1 MTRIEFEERTGVI
14 NVSANEFEAIH
25 TVYMAS
31 DLDKD
36 EFCKMW
42 CKMNRSRVERA
53 KQESRQAQKYADLF
67 AIEAKFLL
75 MAIKADGKYDNE
87 FADNFLTKKEK
98 DLLSEFGIEMQGMNC
113 YPYFKVCSAVA
124 DEVSEKLEEI
134 AKV

>member
-98 DLLSEFGIEMQGMNC
+98 DLLSEFGIEMQGMNS
-113 YPYFKVCSAVA
+113 YPYFKTCSTVF
-124 DEVSEKLEEI
+124 SELTKIL
-134 AKV
+134 A